1 MLERILNDTH
11 ARTSEPN
18 SFSVGPV
25 SVHALILPPSHHPLP
40 VHHHAAGRSCSDAP
54 CVPLPLIP
62 PPPYHHFPVRLNV
75 LLPLIAQDPEP
86 LCVPL
91 LQHPLSGL
99 QLLLSE
105 LRSLL
110 GSSLSNRVGEV
121 RVTSNQGVGGSGN
134 GAVCACG

>member
-54 CVPLPLIP
+54 CVPLPLILP
-62 PPPYHHFPVRLNV
+62 PPSPSFPGAPQCLV
-75 LLPLIAQDPEP
+75 AAD
-86 LCVPL
+86 
-91 LQHPLSGL
+91 
-99 QLLLSE
+99 
-105 LRSLL
+105 RS
-110 GSSLSNRVGEV
+110 
-121 RVTSNQGVGGSGN
+121 GSGAAVRSAPPAPAVGTPAPPV
-134 GAVCACG
+134 GAQKLAGQQPE